1 MLEGPAEVPLACIE
15 LTEEDEK
22 IYATEVLDINQFG
35 EFFDMYKAELLMVL
49 CYSMVSDKE
58 AIMSETS
65 FKINRE
71 KNVITPIHREDNTR
85 RESTVKRYHEW
96 AKGLWREMFG

>member
-1 MLEGPAEVPLACIE
+1 MSINGMLVYTKGYSGFGANMQGKIVANLI
-15 LTEEDEK
+15 TERITGKKLKQE
-22 IYATEVLDINQFG
+22 
-35 EFFDMYKAELLMVL
+35 ELLMVL

-65 FKINRE
+65 FKIDKA
-71 KNVITPIHREDNTR
+71 KNIITPIHREDNTR